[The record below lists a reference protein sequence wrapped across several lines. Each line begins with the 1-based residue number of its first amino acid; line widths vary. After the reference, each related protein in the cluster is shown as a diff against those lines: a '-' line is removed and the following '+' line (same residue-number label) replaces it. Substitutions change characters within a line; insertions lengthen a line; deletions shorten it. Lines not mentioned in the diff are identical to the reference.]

1 MPSLNW
7 IGKSAVVTHH
17 KDVPYRL
24 LEPVPELSC
33 GDPDSGNLIV
43 QGDNL
48 HALKALLPRYAGQVK
63 CIYIDPPYNTG
74 NEGWVYN
81 DNVNSPEIR
90 KWLGEVV
97 GKEGETLDRHDRW
110 LCMMYPRLVLLR
122 QFLRDDGVIFVH
134 IGKDEVGHLR
144 VFLDEIFGANC
155 HIETFIFVT
164 EGNTENAE
172 DVTAVHDYIL
182 AYSRKPDGVNINTT
196 IDPNVEVGS
205 KLRRDFAENS
215 VVKNGSANPA
225 SIIELPE
232 GFPCDMDDADFPAF
246 ARAEEFISAVGAN
259 EGWIPRDFKER
270 FNASYPIRLDPL
282 IVRNGALVR
291 PCRVYS
297 GWSSANK
304 IKRFIEADCESISD
318 DGALLRYFLDKNGVP
333 TYRREGREAHFVS
346 TLLRNLGSTEK
357 DKNELERMGLNFDYP
372 KPRKLVTY
380 LVGLYA
386 KAGDI
391 VLDSFAGSGTTG
403 HAVISSGISGSR
415 FILIEMNEKNATK
428 VVAPRM
434 RMAVEGFTPIRGK
447 NRKRIAGLGG
457 GFQFCK
463 LSADPLFA
471 ADGQIREDVKFA
483 QLAEFVWFSETGT
496 GLPSPQ
502 PSPASGRGRKLSP
515 LLGIHEG
522 RAIYLLYNG
531 ILDDLA
537 IDGGNVLTGVVLDKL
552 PKHDGPRVIYAAACR
567 LGAPRL
573 NREGIVFKQTP
584 YALDVPP

>member
-7 IGKSAVVTHH
+7 IGKSAVVKHH

-33 GDPDSGNLIV
+33 GDPESGNLIV

-48 HALKALLPRYAGQVK
+48 LALKALLPRYAGQVK

-81 DNVNSPEIR
+81 DNVNSPEIQ
-90 KWLGEVV
+90 KWLGDVV

-110 LCMMYPRLVLLR
+110 LCMMYPRLVLLK
-122 QFLRDDGVIFVH
+122 QFLRSDGVIFIH

-144 VFLDEIFGANC
+144 LLLDEIFGANC

-182 AYSRKPDGVNINTT
+182 AYSRKPDGASINTT
-196 IDPNVEVGS
+196 IDPNVEEGS
-205 KLRRDFAENS
+205 KLLRNFAENS
-215 VVKNGSANPA
+215 VVKNGNANPA
-225 SIIELPE
+225 SVIDLPE
-232 GFPCDMDDADFPAF
+232 GFPCEMGDVDFPSFEHVEAF
-246 ARAEEFISAVGAN
+246 LDAVAAN
-259 EGWIPRDFKER
+259 KGWIPRDLKDR
-270 FNASYPIRLDPL
+270 FDASYPIRLDPL
-282 IVRNGALVR
+282 IVRNGVLTR
-291 PCRVYS
+291 RCRVYS

-304 IKRFIEADCESISD
+304 IRRFIEADFEPIPD
-318 DGALLRYFLDKNGVP
+318 DGAFLRYFLDKNGVL

-357 DKNELERMGLNFDYP
+357 DKNELERMGLRFDYP
-372 KPRKLVTY
+372 KPRKLIAY
-380 LVGLYA
+380 LIGLYSTD
-386 KAGDI
+386 GDI

-403 HAVISSGISGSR
+403 HAVLSSGATGLR
-415 FILIEMNEKNATK
+415 FILIEMDERNATA

-434 RMAVEGFTPIRGK
+434 QMAVNGYTPTSGK
-447 NRKRIAGLGG
+447 NRKPIAGLGS

-463 LSADPLFA
+463 LSKEPLFT
-471 ADGQIREDVKFA
+471 ADGQIRDDVSFV
-483 QLAEFVWFSETGT
+483 QLAEFVWFAETG
-496 GLPSPQ
+496 GGYKSK
-502 PSPASGRGRKLSP
+502 RKKSP
-515 LLGIHEG
+515 LLGTHEG

-537 IDGGNVLTGVVLDKL
+537 IDSGNVLTGVVLDKL
-552 PKHDGPRVIYAAACR
+552 PKHEGPRVIYAAACR
-567 LGAPRL
+567 LGTPRL
-573 NREGIVFKQTP
+573 NRESIVFKQTP
-584 YALDVPP
+584 YALDVSP

>member
-1 MPSLNW
+1 MPVLNW
-7 IGKSAVVTHH
+7 IGKSAVVKHH

-33 GDPDSGNLIV
+33 NAADGSDTGNLIV

-134 IGKDEVGHLR
+134 IGKDEIGNLR
-144 VFLDEIFGANC
+144 LLLDEVFGVGC

-172 DVTAVHDYIL
+172 DVTAVHDYVL
-182 AYSRKPDGVNINTT
+182 AYSRKPGGSKINNT
-196 IDPNVEVGS
+196 IDPNVEEGS
-205 KLRRDFAENS
+205 KLLRDFAENS
-215 VVKNGSANPA
+215 IVKNGNKNPA

-232 GFPCDMDDADFPAF
+232 GFPCDMEDVDLPSFPRAAAF
-246 ARAEEFISAVGAN
+246 IRAVGEN
-259 EGWIPRDFKER
+259 KGWIPRNFKER
-270 FNASYPIRLDPL
+270 FDASYPIRLDPL
-282 IVRNGALVR
+282 VVRNSALTQ

-304 IKRFIEADCESISD
+304 ARKFIENECKPIQD
-318 DGALLRYFLDKNGVP
+318 DSAMLRYFLDRNGVL

-357 DKNELERMGLNFDYP
+357 DKNELERMGLKFDYP
-372 KPRKLVTY
+372 KPRRLVAY
-380 LVGLYA
+380 LTGLYSTP
-386 KAGDI
+386 GDI
-391 VLDSFAGSGTTG
+391 ILDAFAGSGTTG
-403 HAVISSGISGSR
+403 HAVLAAEVEDLH
-415 FILIEMNEKNATK
+415 FILVEMEETTATE

-434 RMAVEGFTPIRGK
+434 KYVINGYTPATGK
-447 NRKRIAGLGG
+447 NRRHVPGTGG

-463 LSADPLFA
+463 LSKEPLFTA
-471 ADGQIREDVKFA
+471 NGQIRDDVKFA
-483 QLAEFVWFSETGT
+483 QLAEFVWFAETGT
-496 GLPSPQ
+496 GYKP
-502 PSPASGRGRKLSP
+502 RGKSP
-515 LLGIHEG
+515 LLGVHEG

-531 ILDDLA
+531 ILGDKSV
-537 IDGGNVLTGVVLDKL
+537 DGGNVLTSPVLDLL
-552 PKHDGPRVIYAAACR
+552 PEHAGPRVIYAAACR
-567 LGAPRL
+567 LGTPRL

-584 YALDVPP
+584 YALDVSP